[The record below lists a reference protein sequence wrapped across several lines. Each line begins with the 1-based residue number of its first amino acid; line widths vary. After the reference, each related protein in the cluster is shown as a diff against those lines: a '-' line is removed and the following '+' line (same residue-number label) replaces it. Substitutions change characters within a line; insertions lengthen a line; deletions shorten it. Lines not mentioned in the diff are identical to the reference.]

1 MIGLIGKKVG
11 MSQIFKENGDLVP
24 VTLLEVKPNTVIG
37 KRTLDKNGYNAVIVG
52 AFDVKEKHLTKPEK
66 GLFKNVDAKASIKE
80 FRCEDVEAYEEGK
93 ILDLENLLKD
103 VKYVDVTGLSKGKGF
118 QGVMKRWGFHG
129 GRATHGS
136 KFHRQNGSTGQNTE
150 PSRAFKGT
158 KRAGRTGFEKITVMN
173 LEVIKM
179 MPEDNMIAVCGSVP
193 GRKNSEIV
201 IRKAIKK

>member
-103 VKYVDVTGLSKGKGF
+103 VKYVDVTALSKGKGF

>member
-11 MSQIFKENGDLVP
+11 MSQIFRENGDLVP
-24 VTLLEVKPNTVIG
+24 VTLLEVKPNTVVG
-37 KRTLDKNGYNAVIVG
+37 KRTVEKNGYNAVIVG

-93 ILDLENLLKD
+93 VLDMENLLKD

-158 KRAGRTGFEKITVMN
+158 KRAGRTGFEKTTVMN

-179 MPEDNMIAVCGSVP
+179 MPDDNVIAVCGAVP
-193 GRKNSEIV
+193 GRKNSEVI
-201 IRKAIKK
+201 IRKAVKK

>member
-11 MSQIFKENGDLVP
+11 MSQIFRENGDLVP

-37 KRTLDKNGYNAVIVG
+37 KRTVDKNGYNAVIVG
-52 AFDVKEKHLTKPEK
+52 AFDIKEKHLTKPEK
-66 GLFKNVDAKASIKE
+66 GLFKNIDAKASIKE
-80 FRCEDVEAYEEGK
+80 FRCEDVNAYEEGK
-93 ILDLENLLKD
+93 VLDLEKLLKD

-158 KRAGRTGFEKITVMN
+158 KRAGRTGFEKVTVMN
-173 LEVIKM
+173 LEVIKV
-179 MPEDNMIAVCGSVP
+179 MPEDNVIAVCGAVP

-201 IRKAIKK
+201 IRKAVKK

>member
-80 FRCEDVEAYEEGK
+80 FRCGDVEAYEEGK

>member
-37 KRTLDKNGYNAVIVG
+37 KRTSDKNGYNAVIVG

-66 GLFKNVDAKASIKE
+66 GLFKNVTPKASIKE
-80 FRCEDVEAYEEGK
+80 FRCEDIEAYEEGK
-93 ILDLENLLKD
+93 VLDLENLLKD

-158 KRAGRTGFEKITVMN
+158 KRAGRTGFERVTVMN
-173 LEVIKM
+173 LEVIKI
-179 MPEDNMIAVCGSVP
+179 MPEDNIIAVCGAVP

-201 IRKAIKK
+201 IRKAVKK